1 MENISAL
8 ERARALLKVEERSSY
23 RWDLLL
29 KDLNGDV
36 TIDHGWIVLMS
47 GHSKGSAESKIELL
61 VPQIAAV
68 IEAAEKARDNFWK
81 EKLKTQED
89 IEDETLQALRNLGY

>member
-8 ERARALLKVEERSSY
+8 ERARAFFKVEERASY

-29 KDLNGDV
+29 KDMARENS
-36 TIDHGWIVLMS
+36 WIVLMS
-47 GHSKGSAESKIELL
+47 GHSKGSVDSIIEWLA
-61 VPQIAAV
+61 PQIAAV
-68 IEAAEKARDNFWK
+68 IEAAEKARDDFWK